1 MEYVDILEVYPV
13 YTRDACIV
21 TITALIDKEVCIFTG
36 TSRRHPQDKPNE
48 KLAHMI
54 AYARAYEAMS
64 CRLIKRA
71 RGYMKHVDDV
81 RVMSEN
87 QKKTNEHRTNLI
99 NKLDASFK
107 ARTENLSN
115 FSFVVD
121 HDIDHK
127 VKSHKFSFR
136 RKKQTDKD

>member
-1 MEYVDILEVYPV
+1 MEYLDILEVYPV

-64 CRLIKRA
+64 YRLTKRA
-71 RGYMKHVDDV
+71 LGYMKHVDDV

-127 VKSHKFSFR
+127 VKSHKFSFL

>member
-21 TITALIDKEVCIFTG
+21 TITALIDKEVCVFTG
-36 TSRRHPQDKPNE
+36 TACRHPEDKPNK
-48 KLAHMI
+48 KLAHML

-64 CRLIKRA
+64 YRLIKRA